1 MKKRLLWWFGMLVY
15 LAILLRITVFR
26 PGIRLDDLFS
36 GTLNLMPLTQYLF
49 FARYG
54 SWKAFIYYFAGN
66 LIVFMPLG
74 YLLEKKG
81 ISWQRTILVGFLCSL
96 LIETGQFVLGSGVA
110 ETDDILLNTIGA
122 VLGFTAARFFSND
135 TDK

>member
-54 SWKAFIYYFAGN
+54 
-66 LIVFMPLG
+66 
-74 YLLEKKG
+74 
-81 ISWQRTILVGFLCSL
+81 
-96 LIETGQFVLGSGVA
+96 
-110 ETDDILLNTIGA
+110 
-122 VLGFTAARFFSND
+122 
-135 TDK
+135 